1 MKIKVCGMLY
11 PENMEQVCALE
22 PDFVGYIFYPGSK
35 RFVGET
41 PDPALFQIPGPG
53 IRKVGVFVNETI
65 AFVKRTYE
73 SNRLQMVQLHGGESP
88 AYCSTLSK
96 EGIKVVKALA
106 VETDEASLEEYREKV
121 SYFLFDTPGQGY
133 GGTGRK
139 FDWNLLQKIPS
150 TTPFLLGGGIG
161 PGDDRA
167 VLDIDHDGL
176 IGVDL
181 NSRFELLPGL
191 KDVEMLKEFM
201 IKIRKY

>member
-11 PENMEQVCALE
+11 PENLEQVCALE
-22 PDFVGYIFYPGSK
+22 PDFVGYIFYCGSK

-41 PDPALFQIPGPG
+41 PDPALFHIPGPG

-65 AFVKRTYE
+65 AFVRRAYE

-88 AYCSTLSK
+88 AYCSTLSRA
-96 EGIKVVKALA
+96 GIPVVKVLSA
-106 VETDEASLEEYREKV
+106 ETDMAGLEEYREQV
-121 SYFLFDTPGQGY
+121 HYFLFDTPGQGY

-139 FDWNLLQKIPS
+139 FDWDQLKRIPA

-161 PGDDRA
+161 PVDDRA
-167 VLDIDHDGL
+167 ILELDHDGL

-181 NSRFELLPGL
+181 NSRFELSPGL
-191 KDVEMLKEFM
+191 KDVKMLKEF
-201 IKIRKY
+201 IEKIRKY